1 MHIGTGRG
9 IRSCYGFSN
18 WGEDFFFFNRNEQV
32 DGISLIEMFAKTV
45 VLDYFARTIHRC
57 RDGFQVGSSGF
68 DWRLRRVAQR
78 EKSLTHGPLQV
89 RSDFASLD

>member
-32 DGISLIEMFAKTV
+32 DGISLIEMLAKTV

-57 RDGFQVGSSGF
+57 RDGF
-68 DWRLRRVAQR
+68 
-78 EKSLTHGPLQV
+78 K
-89 RSDFASLD
+89 